1 MLAGVCEELGAKSH
15 SVVLYSHLSLLLLQ
29 LLQQLTPIGILSGVL
44 LILGLGTL
52 IYIIFDDS
60 LIDFSLEFDV
70 IVSPLLEFFFDV
82 DREQEE
88 YQVGDE
94 KTDLAAAE
102 VLLLQDLETNEGLVV
117 EVPLRKD
124 ILE

>member
-1 MLAGVCEELGAKSH
+1 MSRV
-15 SVVLYSHLSLLLLQ
+15 
-29 LLQQLTPIGILSGVL
+29 PIILEQSTL
-44 LILGLGTL
+44 NQIL
-52 IYIIFDDS
+52 FNDP
-60 LIDFSLEFDV
+60 LIDFCLEFNV
-70 IVSPLLEFFFDV
+70 IICPFLEFFFDV
-82 DREQEE
+82 DGEQEE

-102 VLLLQDLETNEGLVV
+102 VLLLQDLETNEWLVV